1 VRLRDVSSFKMVRIG
16 LALLVLLVHAPAH
29 AGGKAKPG
37 PKWAKS
43 WSAALTEGQVL
54 NLPIVVH
61 RHGFY

>member
-1 VRLRDVSSFKMVRIG
+1 MIDGMVRIG
-16 LALLVLLVHAPAH
+16 LALLVLLLPVH

-37 PKWAKS
+37 PTWAKS
-43 WSAALTEGQVL
+43 WDAALTEARVL